1 MGCSRA
7 RYLRTI
13 PVWIL
18 LGGVLLASFARA
30 ESLETAVLDAVNR
43 HPGVEAA
50 LAGRDAAI
58 ESQNEAYSAFFP
70 ELRASAAAGRVYG
83 DNSTSRGLSTTRGE
97 GFSGLAEASLTA
109 TQLLFDA
116 NATRNR
122 VEAAQARRSSANINV
137 IDVRETVAL
146 RAVQAYLSVLRARDI
161 LDMSTAYRAKITEYI
176 GKIESRVKEGA
187 SDASELSQAQD
198 LAIMMD
204 NALAGYRA
212 DLETA
217 LAAYQESVG
226 RMPEEPLSPPKGLIS
241 ALPATLEA
249 ALAQAHATHPMLRAA
264 GYQAVA
270 ASHERDAEKSALLP
284 DLTAEASWYRKDIAD
299 IIGGEATDARG
310 LVRMNWSFSTGGA
323 DLARVRRKDHEY
335 AESKARRDEVAR
347 QVDLEVRQAWAN
359 LEMARKQSTL
369 ARARVGLN
377 ESLLKTYE
385 TQFEGAK
392 ITMLQILQ
400 AENSLFG
407 AQTESANT
415 GWRAMAAGYGL
426 LAGMGGL
433 QTSMNMV
440 GAKDDPD
447 PNPKRGFVAL
457 GLNAE

>member
-1 MGCSRA
+1 MTCTA
-7 RYLRTI
+7 Q
-13 PVWIL
+13 
-18 LGGVLLASFARA
+18 A
-30 ESLETAVLDAVNR
+30 ESLETAVLDAVNH

-58 ESQNEAYSAFFP
+58 ESRNEAYSAFFP

-83 DNSTSRGLSTTRGE
+83 DNSTSRGLSTTRGA

-109 TQLLFDA
+109 SQLLFDA
-116 NATRNR
+116 GATKNR

-137 IDVRETVAL
+137 IDVRETIAL

-161 LDMSTAYRAKITEYI
+161 LGMANAYREKITDYT

-212 DLETA
+212 DLESA
-217 LAAYQESVG
+217 LATYQEAMG
-226 RMPEEPLSPPKGLIS
+226 RMPEEPLVVPGDPDASLPK
-241 ALPATLEA
+241 TLEA
-249 ALAQAHATHPMLRAA
+249 AIAKAHEAHPMLRAA
-264 GYQAVA
+264 GYEAVA

-284 DLTAEASWYRKDIAD
+284 DLTAEASWYRKDLAD
-299 IIGGEATDARG
+299 VIGGEATDARG

-335 AESKARRDEVAR
+335 AQTKAKRDETAR
-347 QVDLEVRQAWAN
+347 QVDLQVRQAWAN
-359 LEMARKQSTL
+359 LDMARKQATL
-369 ARARVGLN
+369 ARSRVGLN

-400 AENSLFG
+400 AENALFG
-407 AQTESANT
+407 ARTESANAR
-415 GWRAMAAGYGL
+415 WRTMAAGYGL
-426 LAGMGGL
+426 LAGMGSL

-440 GAKDDPD
+440 GVKNDPD

-457 GLNAE
+457 GLNKE

>member
-1 MGCSRA
+1 MGCFRT
-7 RYLRTI
+7 RYLPTI
-13 PVWIL
+13 PAWIL
-18 LGGVLLASFARA
+18 LGGVFLAPFARA

-70 ELRASAAAGRVYG
+70 EVRASAAAGRVYG
-83 DNSTSRGLSTTRGE
+83 DNSTSRGLSTTRGA

-161 LDMSTAYRAKITEYI
+161 LGMANVYREKITNYI

-241 ALPATLEA
+241 ALPATLDA

-284 DLTAEASWYRKDIAD
+284 DLTAEASWYRKDLAD
-299 IIGGEATDARG
+299 VIGGESTDARG

-359 LEMARKQSTL
+359 LEMTRKQGTL

-392 ITMLQILQ
+392 VSMLQILQ

-407 AQTESANT
+407 ARTESANA

-457 GLNAE
+457 GLNKE